1 MPLDYTRI
9 VLPNQSRLITVPK
22 LDTQAA
28 TLLVMARV
36 GSRYE
41 TRRINGVSHFVEH
54 LMFKGTRKRP
64 TTLDL
69 SKELDGIGAEY
80 NAFTGKD
87 YTGYYIKADTRHVA
101 LAVDVLSD
109 MLIHSKF
116 AAAEIEREKGVIVEE
131 INMYEDNPIMYVE
144 ELLEEMMFGGNQLGW
159 SIAGTRDTVRGLS
172 RSDLAGYRD
181 KYYQGTNITIGLAGK
196 FTDRDVKLIEKKFNF
211 PRSAK
216 TNTFAPIK
224 LTQSQARGTVQ
235 FKETEQVQLAL
246 GFPAYSYTDPRLN
259 ALRLLSV
266 ILGGNMSSRLFVTV
280 RERNGLAYYIRSS
293 LSLYQDTGAVVIQ
306 AGLDK
311 SRLEQAIKLIMTELQ
326 KIAQRGV
333 TADELSRAKEYIAGS
348 TALNLEDSSNVV
360 QWYVQQD
367 VLTDRIVTAP
377 ERLASIMKVNTSA
390 IQRVAR
396 DVFVARRANLALIGP
411 FKDVDPFVRIL
422 AK

>member
-109 MLIHSKF
+109 MLLHSKF

-311 SRLEQAIKLIMTELQ
+311 SRLEQAIKLIMTELR

-377 ERLASIMKVNTSA
+377 ERLASIMKVNASA